1 MPIEYLMWAPL
12 VCTSVVL
19 YITLALGAL
28 FSVANSSWVSGSSR
42 WFWAAVVILLP
53 IAGAVLWLAASH
65 RYNTAHRDDG
75 GTGAQPQTEAGAA
88 GTGDTGGTS
97 GPAGTRGP
105 DSTGANGT
113 AAAAENSGPLPS
125 VRRVRRGG
133 GI

>member
-75 GTGAQPQTEAGAA
+75 GTGAQPQTDAGVA
-88 GTGDTGGTS
+88 GTGGTS
-97 GPAGTRGP
+97 DPAGTRGP
-105 DSTGANGT
+105 DNTGANGT

>member
-42 WFWAAVVILLP
+42 WLWAAVVILLP

-88 GTGDTGGTS
+88 GTGGTGGPS

-105 DSTGANGT
+105 DNTGANGT